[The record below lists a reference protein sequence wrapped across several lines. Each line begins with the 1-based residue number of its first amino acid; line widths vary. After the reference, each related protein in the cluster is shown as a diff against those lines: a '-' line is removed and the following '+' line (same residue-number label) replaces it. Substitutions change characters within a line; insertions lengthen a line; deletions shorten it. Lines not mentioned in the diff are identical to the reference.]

1 MTKRIKY
8 KCSVCHRSG
17 AGYQE
22 TIHSGSSER
31 KEDIP
36 PDNWLHMYG
45 SVYLCSNCSD
55 NPKAL
60 HEANLLVTQEKA
72 TEKKNR
78 RSCILLCLFILIAIG
93 IAFYAVYAMYGE
105 DSVGK
110 IIAIVLLVVF
120 IFVKSIFKKF

>member
-1 MTKRIKY
+1 M
-8 KCSVCHRSG
+8 
-17 AGYQE
+17 
-22 TIHSGSSER
+22 
-31 KEDIP
+31 
-36 PDNWLHMYG
+36 
-45 SVYLCSNCSD
+45 
-55 NPKAL
+55 